1 MAVETV
7 FETMN
12 KAMEHGEQGGSV
24 AGVLCLLYGTVAYVI
39 FLGALLYAVGFV
51 GNIGVPK
58 SIDSGEAGPLV
69 PSLLIN
75 VLLIGIFALQHAGM
89 ARKGFKRWWTRF
101 VPQPIER
108 ITYVLISSLALIL
121 LYWQWQPL
129 PGVIWSI
136 ESQNGQAVAYALFG
150 VGWATVLLAT
160 FMVHHLDLFG
170 MRQVWLRFQ
179 GGALSWSELP
189 DAWVLQA
196 FAPPHPSR
204 FHACMLGNTNHDDRA
219 FGVRGCDDW
228 RTERNPTGPL
238 PAARTVVRGVY
249 DSTNKRLTIFR
260 ADSNALGRSA
270 K

>member
-179 GGALSWSELP
+179 GAPYRGLSFRTPGFYKHLRHPIQVGFMLACWATPTMTIGHLVFAVATTGGLSATRRDPSL
-189 DAWVLQA
+189 LQGLS
-196 FAPPHPSR
+196 FA
-204 FHACMLGNTNHDDRA
+204 
-219 FGVRGCDDW
+219 
-228 RTERNPTGPL
+228 E
-238 PAARTVVRGVY
+238 
-249 DSTNKRLTIFR
+249 STTRQTS
-260 ADSNALGRSA
+260 D
-270 K
+270 